1 MTQTNFSVQA
11 REQKKPKQLRKTGLI
26 PANVYGE
33 GESTGVQMDYFGFA
47 KLYEEAGE
55 SSLVYLSIGDEK
67 KPRPVLIEEVQV
79 DPLTSKFIHVSFQQV
94 SLKEK
99 IITEIPVEIEG
110 EFNVVGGVL
119 VVVKDNVE
127 VEALPTDL
135 PETFVFYAEELT
147 KIGQTITYKDLKIDR
162 DKVSLILGDEGE
174 DEPLII
180 VQEQREE
187 VVEEE
192 VVEEVEGEG
201 EETPETEEGK
211 EGEKSAEEEK
221 PAE

>member
-26 PANVYGE
+26 PANVYGG
-33 GESTGVQMDYFGFA
+33 GESTGVQMDYFEFA

-55 SSLVYLSIGDEK
+55 SSLVYLSVGDEK
-67 KPRPVLIEEVQV
+67 KTRPVLIDEVQV
-79 DPLTSKFIHVSFQQV
+79 DPLNGKFIHVAFKQV

-99 IITEIPVEIEG
+99 ITAEIPVEIEG

-135 PETFVFYAEELT
+135 PETFIFSAEDLT
-147 KIGQTITYKDLKIDR
+147 EIGQTITYKDLKIDR
-162 DKVSLILGDEGE
+162 DKVSLILGEEGE

-180 VQEQREE
+180 VQEQK
-187 VVEEE
+187 EE
-192 VVEEVEGEG
+192 VVEEVV
-201 EETPETEEGK
+201 EEAEEATETEEGK
-211 EGEKSAEEEK
+211 EGEKPAEEEK